1 MTIGTLGDVVFS
13 VSSKKVQTFNS
24 MSWKKSYK
32 YATHN
37 MFGRKGLVEYTGMDP
52 DEIELDMEFSVFTGV
67 NPMKMLK
74 ALEKMAQKHKIA
86 KLIIGHE
93 VIGNSWV
100 ITGIQIESQTFF
112 ADGTMMAA
120 SVKVNIK
127 EYLEE

>member
-37 MFGRKGLVEYTGMDP
+37 MFGRKGLVEFTGMDP
-52 DEIELDMEFSVFTGV
+52 DEIELDMEFSIFTGV
-67 NPMKMLK
+67 NPLKMLK
-74 ALEKMAQKHKIA
+74 ALEKMANKHKIA
-86 KLIIGHE
+86 KLIIGNE
-93 VIGNSWV
+93 VIGSSWV

-112 ADGTMMAA
+112 ADGTMMTA
-120 SVKVNIK
+120 SVKTSIK